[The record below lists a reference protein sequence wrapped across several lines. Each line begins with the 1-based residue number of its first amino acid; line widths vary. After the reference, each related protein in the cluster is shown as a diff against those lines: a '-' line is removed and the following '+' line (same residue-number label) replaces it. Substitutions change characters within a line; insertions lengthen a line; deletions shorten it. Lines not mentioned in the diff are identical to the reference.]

1 MKSVQPV
8 KTAVGKARSTKSTTP
23 SKARKQQAAA
33 RVLRRFR
40 IVFNAVKSHFRDIE
54 RRTGVGGAQLWALS
68 IIAGTPSVGIGAL
81 AAAMD
86 IRQSTASNLVKSLIA
101 QGYVQ
106 PRKGE
111 QDRRT
116 TLLTVLPAGT
126 ALLQRAPG
134 PFSGVLPDALGQLAP
149 EILDRLDQDLGT
161 LIEALEA
168 DMRAA
173 NIPLA
178 DL

>member
-8 KTAVGKARSTKSTTP
+8 KITPRKARSGKSP
-23 SKARKQQAAA
+23 RLSSPNENAAA
-33 RVLRRFR
+33 TRVLRRFR

-68 IIAGTPSVGIGAL
+68 VIAKTPGVGIGAL
-81 AAAMD
+81 ATAMD
-86 IRQSTASNLVKSLIA
+86 IRQSTASNLVKALIVH
-101 QGYVQ
+101 GYVE

-116 TLLTVLPAGT
+116 TTLTVLPPGRAI
-126 ALLQRAPG
+126 LRRAPG
-134 PFSGVLPDALGQLAP
+134 PFTGVLPAALGRLDASL
-149 EILDRLDQDLGT
+149 LDRLDQDLGT

-168 DMRAA
+168 DVRAA